1 MWFRKSKQNPA
12 SGPAYN
18 PEKVTP
24 VIRCSICTGEQ
35 VAGFRHLDTG
45 RFEEV
50 ALLKNDEDLRAF
62 RERYGITGEIRK
74 IY

>member
-12 SGPAYN
+12 SGPAYD
-18 PEKVTP
+18 PEKVSP
-24 VIRCSICTGEQ
+24 VIRCSICTSEQ

-50 ALLKNDEDLRAF
+50 ALLENDEDPRAF